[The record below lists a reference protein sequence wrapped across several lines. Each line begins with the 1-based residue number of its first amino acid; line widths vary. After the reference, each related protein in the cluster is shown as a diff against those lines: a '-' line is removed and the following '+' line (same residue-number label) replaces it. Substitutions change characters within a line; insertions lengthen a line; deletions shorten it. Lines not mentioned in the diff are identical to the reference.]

1 MRTIIALWG
10 VLFAMI
16 GCGGDDPTGEDNSP
30 PVIDQLIIPE
40 EVRPGDSVELQ
51 VVAHDE
57 DGDALTYVWDAA
69 QGKLDSRT
77 GQTVKWTV
85 PSDLKAAT
93 VTVSVNDGVNEP
105 VTQSKRVPII
115 LPEEKVPPVADVP
128 EARSANCQAGDIIR
142 PGESCIHPNGDRF
155 FVDPNGTGRLGGIG
169 SRGGIRI
176 LTANFTLIASPQ
188 PNGSWVIED
197 VGGTPVVDRPV
208 DRNRCQIPPLN
219 QDFGGKP
226 VLFSGDGAVAA
237 LLSDGNFAAV
247 VTKPQDEAVRGVGGP
262 VQTATVVLVRF
273 ICSDFLN
280 DNMAQISD
288 GKITEFEVA
297 KGIGHIELKENRTFL
312 SGNIARQDAKMIK
325 GDFTFVG
332 FHLWLQG
339 PCDPEAANL
348 VQPNLAAEL
357 TKYAKDLLDV
367 MQENR

>member
-1 MRTIIALWG
+1 MRTIIALWA

-51 VVAHDE
+51 VIAHDE

-69 QGKLDSRT
+69 KGKLDSRT

-105 VTQSKRVPII
+105 VTQSRRVPII
-115 LPEEKVPPVADVP
+115 LPEEEVEPVADVP

-155 FVDPNGTGRLGGIG
+155 VVEADGTGRLGGIG
-169 SRGGIRI
+169 SRGGITIRARN
-176 LTANFTLIASPQ
+176 LTFVASKQ
-188 PNGSWVIED
+188 ADGSWVIED
-197 VGGTPVVDRPV
+197 VGGTPVADRPV
-208 DRNRCQIPPLN
+208 DRCQIPPLN

-226 VLFSGDGAVAA
+226 VLFSGDGGAAV

-247 VTKPQDEAVRGVGGP
+247 FIKSENGEIDGIGGA
-262 VQTATVVLVRF
+262 VQTATTALVQF

-297 KGIGHIELKENRTFL
+297 RGIGHIELKENRTFL
-312 SGNIARQDAKMIK
+312 TVDVPEQDGDMIK
-325 GDFTFVG
+325 GDFQFIG
-332 FHLWLQG
+332 FEFWIRG
-339 PCDPEAANL
+339 PCDPDAANL

-357 TKYAKDLLDV
+357 TKYAKDLLDI